1 MPKPLSIAIG
11 LLMLLAA
18 FGGIIWF
25 IWWTIRRSDDP
36 AKMTFK
42 WGLTLV
48 ILAGFGYMAFA
59 QVGNNFGGAF
69 IIPFVCV
76 AIGIIMS
83 VTWAPS
89 LGALLAKPLTS
100 MFDGGD
106 TEPDP
111 VPLYSTAISKR
122 KAGKYREAIYAV
134 QHELEKFPGDFTGQ
148 MMIAEIAAE
157 DEKDLTAAKVAVDRI
172 CNQEG
177 HPASSIAY
185 ALNTLADWQLK
196 YQQDTEGARESL
208 ERVQQRL
215 PGTEYAHVAAQRIA
229 HLGGVDM
236 QLGTHERRTIHMKS
250 GVQDLGLLEDTSHLA
265 PQDIDPKALAASY
278 VAHLTAHPLDNEVR
292 EKLAMLYAEHY
303 QRPDLAAME
312 LEQLVQQPHQPAG
325 KVAKWLNLIADI
337 QVRYGHN
344 EEGARTALTR
354 IIELYPNLSHAQ
366 VAEQRLSLLKLE
378 LKGKEQK
385 DSVKMGSYEQD
396 LGLKKRG

>member
-11 LLMLLAA
+11 LLMILGA

-25 IWWTIRRSDDP
+25 IWWSIRRSDDP

-42 WGLTLV
+42 WILTLV
-48 ILAGFGYMAFA
+48 ILAGFGYMAYNQIGFNA
-59 QVGNNFGGAF
+59 GGAF
-69 IIPFVCV
+69 IVPFVCV
-76 AIGIIMS
+76 LLGIVMS
-83 VTWAPS
+83 VTWAPN
-89 LGALLAKPLTS
+89 LGAWLAKPLTS

-111 VPLYSTAISKR
+111 VPLYSSATAKR
-122 KAGKYREAIYAV
+122 KSGKYREAIYAV
-134 QHELEKFPGDFTGQ
+134 QQELEKFPGDFTGQ

-157 DEKDLTAAKVAVDRI
+157 DEKDLGAAKVAVDRI

-177 HPASSIAY
+177 HPPNSIAY

-196 YQQDTEGARESL
+196 YHQDTDGARQSL
-208 ERVQQRL
+208 ERIQERL

-229 HLGGVDM
+229 HLGGREM
-236 QLGTHERRTIHMKS
+236 QLGTHERRTIHLTT
-250 GVQDLGLLEDTSHLA
+250 GEQDIGLLEDTSHLA
-265 PQDIDPKALAASY
+265 PQEVEPGTLAASY

-312 LEQLVQQPHQPAG
+312 LEQLVQQPHLPPG
-325 KVAKWLNLIADI
+325 KVAHWLNMLADI
-337 QVRYGHN
+337 QVRFGHN
-344 EEGARTALTR
+344 EDGARAALLR
-354 IIELYPNLSHAQ
+354 IIELYPNLSHAK

-378 LKGKEQK
+378 FKGKQQNE
-385 DSVKMGSYEQD
+385 SVKMGSYEQD